1 MFCGRLH
8 AESIAI
14 RRRRRDLSRKSCLSP
29 QRVTRVGRIV
39 TNPARKR
46 GPSTSKLN
54 FPMAYDLVV
63 RTVRYVS
70 FGYFVHYHAL
80 QNRASA
86 YHAVEFG
93 TYQRSTTNR
102 PIVSPH
108 SYFVERA
115 GFQRFAQKSVSATV
129 KCVLPP
135 TPFPSNIHC
144 CCRRSRGSICLI
156 DMSDDMLPPFEF
168 KQKIL
173 SSNTYPNGAS
183 FHCRSEEK

>member
-1 MFCGRLH
+1 MASPNVILLFEADSWKLEASFAPQIFSLRSCDRG
-8 AESIAI
+8 E
-14 RRRRRDLSRKSCLSP
+14 RRAS
-29 QRVTRVGRIV
+29 
-39 TNPARKR
+39 AR
-46 GPSTSKLN
+46 
-54 FPMAYDLVV
+54 
-63 RTVRYVS
+63 
-70 FGYFVHYHAL
+70 HAL

-93 TYQRSTTNR
+93 TYPRSTTNR

-129 KCVLPP
+129 KFVLPP

-183 FHCRSEEK
+183 FHCRSEELVRVFRGRNEKSQNAQVEQ